1 MSVLQFPHIDQIRS
15 VHTDLSHYVRKTPS
29 IDGGI
34 LIDHLPSRVGSL
46 LIKPEFLQLSG
57 SFKLRGAL
65 NFARSLTENQL
76 KNGLVAFS
84 GGNHAIAV
92 SYVAKLL
99 GTTAKVVMPS
109 VAHSVR
115 VEMCRKYGADVIL
128 ESDRSKVPTRA
139 LEIVETENRT
149 LIHPFDT
156 LKTIE
161 GTASL
166 GYEFFEQAQGL
177 DVILL
182 AIGGG
187 GLASGVAC
195 AVKQMAP
202 HCKVIGVQAASAD
215 AMARSLASGQAEY
228 NMAPNTIADSLCPP
242 QVGSLTLEFCQK
254 FLDDVIIVNEQH
266 IREAMKLIFNELKFV
281 CEGAGAV
288 PLAALLAHP
297 HIASVNDK
305 VGVII
310 GGSSI
315 DLASF
320 NSQIR

>member
-1 MSVLQFPHIDQIRS
+1 MLNFPTIDQIRS
-15 VHTDLSHYVRKTPS
+15 VHTALSQYVRKTET
-29 IDGGI
+29 IDGSI
-34 LIDHLPSRVGSL
+34 LIDRLPSRIGGL

-57 SFKLRGAL
+57 SFKIRGAL
-65 NFARSLTENQL
+65 NFARSLTEDQL
-76 KNGLVAFS
+76 QNGLVAFS

-115 VEMCRKYGADVIL
+115 VDLCRSYGADVLL
-128 ESDRSKVPTRA
+128 EPDRSKVPARA
-139 LEIVETENRT
+139 FEIVESENRT

-166 GYEFFEQAQGL
+166 GYEFFEQAQAL
-177 DVILL
+177 DTILL

-195 AVKQMAP
+195 AIKQMAP
-202 HCKVIGVQAASAD
+202 HCKVIGVQAESAD
-215 AMARSLASGQAEY
+215 AMARSLASGRVEH
-228 NMAPNTIADSLCPP
+228 NLAPKTIADSLCPP
-242 QVGSLTLEFCQK
+242 QVGSLTLKFCQQ
-254 FLDDVIIVNEQH
+254 FLDDIIIVQETQ
-266 IREAMKLIFNELKFV
+266 IRQAMKLLFDDLKIV

-288 PLAALLAHP
+288 PLAALVAHSNRFT
-297 HIASVNDK
+297 ANDR
-305 VGVII
+305 VGLII

-320 NSQIR
+320 NSQIL